1 MDRMDAPTL
10 DEALEGQQRLIAEKL
25 QSTIENE
32 NLAYYKRIAEEMLEE
47 NDSVTVVAAAL
58 KMMTKE
64 PDTTPIALT
73 SEPPVVS
80 RGGGSKN
87 AAVTEADTVMVTVTV
102 VVMHAAVAMDV
113 IVTVTVMDVIVTE
126 TVIAIVM
133 VVVVVVEVKA
143 KVAPVLQMDAA
154 KENIIAVHKL
164 NKRECPL
171 RAFSFYFYNCAYY
184 IIVMIEKGLLYAC
197 KAWLRC
203 DECTFEECISIS
215 NDDVCTVSEIR

>member
-1 MDRMDAPTL
+1 MFQ
-10 DEALEGQQRLIAEKL
+10 EAAVL
-25 QSTIENE
+25 
-32 NLAYYKRIAEEMLEE
+32 
-47 NDSVTVVAAAL
+47 
-58 KMMTKE
+58 
-64 PDTTPIALT
+64 
-73 SEPPVVS
+73 
-80 RGGGSKN
+80 KN
-87 AAVTEADTVMVTVTV
+87 AVVTEADTVMVTVIV
-102 VVMHAAVAMDV
+102 VVMDAAVAMDV

-133 VVVVVVEVKA
+133 VVVVVVEVKV
-143 KVAPVLQMDAA
+143 KVALVLQMDAA

-164 NKRECPL
+164 NKKRECPL
-171 RAFSFYFYNCAYY
+171 RAFSFFYFYNCAYY

>member
-1 MDRMDAPTL
+1 
-10 DEALEGQQRLIAEKL
+10 
-25 QSTIENE
+25 
-32 NLAYYKRIAEEMLEE
+32 
-47 NDSVTVVAAAL
+47 
-58 KMMTKE
+58 MMTKE

-87 AAVTEADTVMVTVTV
+87 AAVTEADTVMVTVIV
-102 VVMHAAVAMDV
+102 VVMDAAVAMDV

-133 VVVVVVEVKA
+133 VTAIVIVMVVVVVVEVNT
-143 KVAPVLQMDAA
+143 KVALVLQMDAA
-154 KENIIAVHKL
+154 KENIIAVH
-164 NKRECPL
+164 NIKRECPL
-171 RAFSFYFYNCAYY
+171 WAFSFYFYNCAYY

-203 DECTFEECISIS
+203 DECAFEECISIS